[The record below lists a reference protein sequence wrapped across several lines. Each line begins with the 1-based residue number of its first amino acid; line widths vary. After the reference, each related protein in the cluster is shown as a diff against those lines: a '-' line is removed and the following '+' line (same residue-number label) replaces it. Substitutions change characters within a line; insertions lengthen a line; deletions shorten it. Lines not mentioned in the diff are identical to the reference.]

1 MLTPKIGAVCL
12 QVAAYFCSC
21 SDTTI
26 WIDVVDWT
34 FAKQTN
40 FTSSIICCNISKIFT
55 LKCCLVVSTIH
66 GDYGNTVIIIT
77 SLWHQCLKQTIKDVI
92 QSTSY
97 VRTRFFFWEL
107 AENLPLVNIKST
119 FSRGLLFVYLILFF
133 FFQGKLSTNPINQH
147 RLAEKRIFLI
157 ILWWE
162 KINLNLMPV

>member
-55 LKCCLVVSTIH
+55 LKCCLVVSTMH

-133 FFQGKLSTNPINQH
+133 FSRKAIYKPHKSTQACREEDFSHHPMMGKNKS
-147 RLAEKRIFLI
+147 
-157 ILWWE
+157 
-162 KINLNLMPV
+162 